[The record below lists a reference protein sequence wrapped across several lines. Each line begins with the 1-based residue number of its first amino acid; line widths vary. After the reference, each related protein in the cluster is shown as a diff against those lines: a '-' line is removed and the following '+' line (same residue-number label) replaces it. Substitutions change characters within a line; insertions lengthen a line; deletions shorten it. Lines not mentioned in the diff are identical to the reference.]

1 MNSITKNIVR
11 YVLFTIIQALIFNR
25 LEIGFGIHL
34 MVHPL
39 FIMLLP
45 FEINVFVLM
54 LLAFSMGAIIDV
66 FSNTYGLYAS
76 SLLLMAYF
84 RPIIFKFYSPREGY
98 DPLKEPSIVDMGS
111 RWFLLVFGYLLLI
124 HHFWY
129 FLIEI
134 FRIDEFLFILQ
145 KTIFSLIASFLL
157 CLLIQT
163 FLIKKSSAK

>member
-1 MNSITKNIVR
+1 
-11 YVLFTIIQALIFNR
+11 
-25 LEIGFGIHL
+25 
-34 MVHPL
+34 
-39 FIMLLP
+39 
-45 FEINVFVLM
+45 
-54 LLAFSMGAIIDV
+54 
-66 FSNTYGLYAS
+66 
-76 SLLLMAYF
+76 MAYF